1 MKKEL
6 ISIIV
11 FISLLIVAL
20 MRFFDSSVYM
30 GLSENHAGE
39 TQEYIRKAL
48 SWGIFFGGS
57 IAAMIVL
64 GTKLLK
70 KSKE

>member
-1 MKKEL
+1 MKKEI

-11 FISLLIVAL
+11 FISFLIIAV
-20 MRFFDSSVYM
+20 MRFFDSSVYVN
-30 GLSENHAGE
+30 LSEDHAGE
-39 TQEYIRKAL
+39 FQEYIRKSL
-48 SWGIFFGGS
+48 SWGMFFGGS